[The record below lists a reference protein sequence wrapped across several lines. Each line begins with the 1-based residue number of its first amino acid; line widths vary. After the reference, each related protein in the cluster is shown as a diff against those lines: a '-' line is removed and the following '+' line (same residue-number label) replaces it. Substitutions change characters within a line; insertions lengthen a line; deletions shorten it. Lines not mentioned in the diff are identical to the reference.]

1 MTERTERG
9 GSLPWILG
17 GVALTAAALAASTV
31 WNKRQAK
38 RSERRAPALGRF
50 VDIAGVR
57 LHYLEKGQGPVVLLL
72 HGTGLQATDFVAS
85 GLFDLL
91 ARRHRVIA
99 IDRPGFGY
107 SGVSP
112 DGGPVL
118 HGLRAFDDEYGEAGL
133 LADPYTPAEQNHPDM
148 PVSPMAQ
155 AATIRNFLDF
165 MEIDEAVVVGHS
177 FGATVAA
184 ALALTSPE
192 SVKGLV
198 LVGGYFYPGMHLE
211 ALAGLQQIPFV
222 GKLIAQSVTPLAVR
236 ALSRRVAKRMFA
248 PHSVAP
254 SFESMVPRGMR
265 ARPSQVTAAAR
276 EKALMLPGVFKLRKR
291 YWEILQ
297 PTTIFVGD
305 ADGVVDPGAQSLRL
319 HRDIPHSDL
328 RILPR
333 VGHMAHY
340 AAARK
345 IAAAVAQHSG
355 QPSSTYGA
363 FGGDVNTLLRAG
375 DRRDD

>member
-17 GVALTAAALAASTV
+17 GVALTAVALAGTTL
-31 WNKRQAK
+31 WNKRQAS
-38 RSERRAPALGRF
+38 RAERRAPAQGRF

-85 GLFDLL
+85 GLFDVL

-118 HGLRAFDDEYGEAGL
+118 HGLRIADDEYGEAGL
-133 LADPYTPAEQNHPDM
+133 LADPFTPAEQAHPDM

-198 LVGGYFYPGMHLE
+198 LLGGYFYPGMHLE
-211 ALAGLQQIPFV
+211 ALASLQQLPLV
-222 GKLIAQSVTPLAVR
+222 GRLIGQAVAPLAVR
-236 ALSRRVAKRMFA
+236 LLARRAAKRMFA
-248 PHSVAP
+248 PHSVTP
-254 SFESMVPRGMR
+254 SFEALVPRGMR
-265 ARPSQVTAAAR
+265 ARPSQVSAAAR

-305 ADGVVDPGAQSLRL
+305 ADAVVDPGAQSLRL

-333 VGHMAHY
+333 VGHMSHY

-355 QPSSTYGA
+355 QPASAYGA
-363 FGGDVNTLLRAG
+363 FGGDVNALLQPADQRG
-375 DRRDD
+375 E